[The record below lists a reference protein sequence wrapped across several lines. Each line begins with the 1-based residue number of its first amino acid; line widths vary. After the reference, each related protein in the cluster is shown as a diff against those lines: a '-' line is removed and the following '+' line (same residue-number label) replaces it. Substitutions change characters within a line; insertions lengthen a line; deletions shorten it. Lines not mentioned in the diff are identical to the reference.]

1 MSLDSVIFNSLCFAE
16 ASESFAVEDTMSSIT
31 ERWLLVE
38 ELLTQ
43 RSAKQQE
50 DDCLVKAKH
59 CEKEIDVTLSVVNK
73 LSCVEERNV
82 ETLSKLKVM
91 IFSSFFSPFFN
102 SY

>member
-1 MSLDSVIFNSLCFAE
+1 MSLDSLILNSLCFAV

-43 RSAKQQE
+43 RSTNQQE
-50 DDCLVKAKH
+50 NDCLVKAKH
-59 CEKEIDVTLSVVNK
+59 CENGIDVTLSVVNK
-73 LSCVEERNV
+73 LSCVEERNG

-91 IFSSFFSPFFN
+91 IFSSFFSFFDC
-102 SY
+102 Y